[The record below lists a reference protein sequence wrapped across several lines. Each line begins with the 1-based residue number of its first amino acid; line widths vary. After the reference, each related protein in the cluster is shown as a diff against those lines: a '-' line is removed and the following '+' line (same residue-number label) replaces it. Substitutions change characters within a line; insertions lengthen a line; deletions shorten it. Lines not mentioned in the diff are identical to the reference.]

1 MGRAAD
7 LLVAGD
13 AGVAGEL
20 AEALRA
26 LGLSAVSCSFETL
39 DRRASEMRADG
50 VVTLGAAPASTLPP
64 GCVRIAV
71 DADDDAKADAVLRGP
86 AHPIQIAARMRAL
99 LRLRVLERTARIR
112 AGDLRTLGADPAPV
126 SRAQAPTS
134 VLYVGEPGPVF
145 MSLSHAMR
153 ARDAEIVGAFST
165 FNAFDYLHERAFDA
179 VALNAAPTPET
190 AHTVCSAMRRNTRL
204 YHTPAV
210 ILTPRE
216 FYPEADEAFAR
227 GASDILPADTDEAE
241 IGRRLLGLAA
251 ERRRRRDAKT
261 LLDACRVT
269 RALDE
274 ETDLFS
280 ERFARAH
287 AASLLEEAGRTGDA
301 LSVVALKAGAPAS
314 AGPREGPRAMRAMTE
329 FASMLRHCVRAEDL
343 SARMGGERFFL
354 ILPATAAHE
363 AEVVADRVRAIAE
376 CTAYESEDPLN
387 PFRME
392 IRHAVVE
399 AGSEETGDALIA
411 RAFDALPERVRRR
424 EAV

>member
-13 AGVAGEL
+13 AGAASEL
-20 AEALRA
+20 AEALRM
-26 LGLSAVSCSFETL
+26 LGLSAVSCPFDMLE
-39 DRRASEMRADG
+39 RRAAEMRADG
-50 VVTLGAAPASTLPP
+50 VVTLGPAPAPELPP

-71 DADDDAKADAVLRGP
+71 DADDDARADAVLRGP

-99 LRLRVLERTARIR
+99 LRLRVLERTARLR
-112 AGDLRTLGADPAPV
+112 GRDLRAFGADPAPV
-126 SRAQAPTS
+126 STAETPAS

-145 MSLSHAMR
+145 MSLSHALS
-153 ARDAEIVGAFST
+153 ARGGELVGAFST

-210 ILTPRE
+210 ILTPQE

-227 GASDILPADTDEAE
+227 GASDILPADTGEAE

-251 ERRRRRDAKT
+251 ERRRRRDAKA

-269 RALDE
+269 RVLDDA
-274 ETDLFS
+274 TDLFS
-280 ERFARAH
+280 ERFARSH
-287 AASLLEEAGRTGDA
+287 AASLLEEAARTGAA
-301 LSVVALKAGAPAS
+301 LSVVALEAGAPET
-314 AGPREGPRAMRAMTE
+314 AGPSDGPRAMRALTE

-343 SARMGGERFFL
+343 SARMGRDRFCL
-354 ILPATAAHE
+354 ILPATSAHE

-392 IRHAVVE
+392 IRHAAVE
-399 AGSEETGDALIA
+399 ANADEAGDALLA
-411 RAFDALPERVRRR
+411 RAFDALPARERRR